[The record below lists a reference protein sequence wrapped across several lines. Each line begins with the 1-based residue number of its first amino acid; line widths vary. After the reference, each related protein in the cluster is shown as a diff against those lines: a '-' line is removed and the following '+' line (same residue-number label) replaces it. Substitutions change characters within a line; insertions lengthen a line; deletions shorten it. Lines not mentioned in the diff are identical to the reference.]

1 MPKLDFLN
9 ADLEL
14 IYDEEP
20 RHLLRELKRKVIV
33 LYSGS
38 DPRGHLVALELNCYF
53 KDPLKMMNHWV
64 KLLNSLSV
72 RARRELRAAR
82 SMVFDLGFDVDSS
95 QRCDRVELPAPL
107 LSAIAKFGAG
117 YIVTLY
123 NAEPLPVSTSI
134 AAKRRKRTSR
144 K

>member
-1 MPKLDFLN
+1 MPKIDFLN

-20 RHLLRELKRKVIV
+20 RRLLRELKRKVIV

-53 KDPLKMMNHWV
+53 KDPLKMMNRWV

-72 RARRELRAAR
+72 PARRELRAAQ
-82 SMVFDLGFDVDSS
+82 SMVFDLGFDVDDS
-95 QRCDRVELPAPL
+95 QRLDRIELPAPL
-107 LSAIAKFGAG
+107 LSAVAKLGAG

-123 NAEPLPVSTSI
+123 NVEKTTTSGLVP
-134 AAKRRKRTSR
+134 AKQRQRVSR

>member
-20 RHLLRELKRKVIV
+20 RRLLRELKRKVIV
-33 LYSGS
+33 LYSG
-38 DPRGHLVALELNCYF
+38 DHPRGHLVALELNCYF
-53 KDPLKMMNHWV
+53 NAPLKMMNRWV

-72 RARRELRAAR
+72 PARRELRAAR
-82 SMVFDLGFDVDSS
+82 SMVFDLGFDVDNG
-95 QRCDRVELPAPL
+95 QRHDRVELPAPM
-107 LSAIAKFGAG
+107 LSAIAKLGAG
-117 YIVTLY
+117 YIVSLY
-123 NAEPLPVSTSI
+123 NAEPKATSALVSP
-134 AAKRRKRTSR
+134 KRRKLVSR